1 MNRKII
7 DAADSAKAVIFDFD
21 GTLVDSMWMWK
32 QIDIEYIGRFGIVLD
47 DSGAKRLQ
55 KDIEGMSFTETA
67 VYFKDTF
74 YIPDDIDVIKNDWT
88 DMSVEKYR
96 HEVGLKPYVREFL
109 DFLKEK
115 GKRIGIATSNGRD
128 MVDACMNNLGISS
141 YFDRVAISCEVSR
154 GKPYPDIY
162 LLVAGEFETAPSDCL
177 VFEDVPAGITA
188 GKRAGMT
195 VCGVEDDF
203 SVPMRDEKIALS
215 DFYIRDYGEILR
227 QAGRL

>member
-32 QIDIEYIGRFGIVLD
+32 QIDIEYLSRFGITLD

-74 YIPDDIDVIKNDWT
+74 YIPDEIEAIKNDWT
-88 DMSVEKYR
+88 DMSVDKYR
-96 HEVGLKPYVREFL
+96 NEVELKPYAREFL
-109 DFLKEK
+109 DFIKEK
-115 GKRIGIATSNGRD
+115 GKRIGIATSNGRE
-128 MVDACMNNLGISS
+128 MVSACMKNLGIAG

-162 LLVAGEFETAPSDCL
+162 LLVAGEFETDPSDCL
-177 VFEDVPAGITA
+177 VFEDVPAGIIA

-203 SVPMRDEKIALS
+203 SLPMRDEKIALS
-215 DFYIRDYGEILR
+215 DFYIRDYGDILR

>member
-32 QIDIEYIGRFGIVLD
+32 QIDIEYLGRFGIVLD

-115 GKRIGIATSNGRD
+115 VHTMHHSCTDPPEIRHLPQFG
-128 MVDACMNNLGISS
+128 SS
-141 YFDRVAISCEVSR
+141 IPTNCR
-154 GKPYPDIY
+154 
-162 LLVAGEFETAPSDCL
+162 T
-177 VFEDVPAGITA
+177 
-188 GKRAGMT
+188 
-195 VCGVEDDF
+195 
-203 SVPMRDEKIALS
+203 ALS
-215 DFYIRDYGEILR
+215 PLFFCWNRFFG
-227 QAGRL
+227 